1 MSGVIAPA
9 TLDAPGEAEPEDSS
23 SPDPELPAPAE
34 PEDSP
39 ETTLAPESPDAADG
53 ERVDGIEGERVDG
66 IGWEDL
72 EDLTLEIAG
81 EVVQLDGGSATI
93 SYGGASETVF
103 TLQNRVVQGDLD
115 GDGDEDFV
123 AHIVEHSPGS
133 GVFHLIVPV
142 IDDAGRPVVGQTVG
156 LGDRIVVDDITVKDG
171 SIEVVIFDR
180 APDEPFTVITRR
192 TTLDILLAPSAP
204 LVRVVGIEPVAGL
217 PLPGPEPADIEVRFD
232 IGAVSATESGTIGF
246 REGQAYTVQ
255 ASAAQEFMVVLEAP
269 IGVWLDVRFND
280 DQVLV
285 PGSERTQQA
294 HGVLPATGQLRV
306 TVVSSNA
313 GESSYELMIE
323 VLPAGG
329 SGAGEGGVGPGQ
341 GAGEGGGG
349 PGQGAGEGGGG
360 PGQGASDGGGGD
372 ETSTPT
378 SSLPAVRVP
387 RPVVPDRGRVMYLTF
402 DDGPHPVYTP
412 QVLDVLARHGAMATF
427 FVIGRQ
433 AEAYPRLVDRI
444 VAEGHTVAN
453 HTWNHESLAGLPK
466 EAFDS
471 TVGSTQS
478 FLGSRGTPCLRPP
491 FGTIDAFTQDWAAE
505 HGLRLTLWT
514 VDPGDWQRP
523 SAEAIADHIVER
535 ARAGAV
541 VLLHDGGGDRSQTVE
556 GLDMALERLADS
568 GLAYK
573 TLCR

>member
-1 MSGVIAPA
+1 MSGAIAPA
-9 TLDAPGEAEPEDSS
+9 TLDAPGEAELEDSS

-39 ETTLAPESPDAADG
+39 ETTLAPESPDAVDG
-53 ERVDGIEGERVDG
+53 ESVDG

-72 EDLTLEIAG
+72 EELTLEIAG

-142 IDDAGRPVVGQTVG
+142 MDDAGRPVVGQTVG

-192 TTLDILLAPSAP
+192 TTLDVLLTRSAP
-204 LVRVVGIEPVAGL
+204 LVRVVDIEPVAGL

-232 IGAVSATESGTIGF
+232 IGAASATESGTIGF
-246 REGQAYTVQ
+246 RERQAYTVQ

-285 PGSERTQQA
+285 PGSERSQQA
-294 HGVLPATGQLRV
+294 HGFLPATGQLRV

-323 VLPAGG
+323 VLPVG
-329 SGAGEGGVGPGQ
+329 SS
-341 GAGEGGGG
+341 
-349 PGQGAGEGGGG
+349 GAGEGGGG
-360 PGQGASDGGGGD
+360 PGQGASDGAGGD

-387 RPVVPDRGRVMYLTF
+387 RPVVPDRGQVMYLTF

-491 FGTIDAFTQDWAAE
+491 SGTIDAFTQDWAAE

-514 VDPGDWQRP
+514 VDPGDWRRP

-556 GLDMALERLADS
+556 GLDMALERLAGS

>member
-1 MSGVIAPA
+1 MSGAIAPA
-9 TLDAPGEAEPEDSS
+9 TLDAPREAEPEDSS

-53 ERVDGIEGERVDG
+53 ERVDGI
-66 IGWEDL
+66 GWEDL

-81 EVVQLDGGSATI
+81 EAVQLDGGSATI

-142 IDDAGRPVVGQTVG
+142 MDDAGRPVVGQTVG
-156 LGDRIVVDDITVKDG
+156 LGDRIVVDGITVKDG

-204 LVRVVGIEPVAGL
+204 VVRVVDIEPVAGL
-217 PLPGPEPADIEVRFD
+217 PLPGPELADIEVRFD

-246 REGQAYTVQ
+246 RERQAYTLQ
-255 ASAAQEFMVVLEAP
+255 ASDAQEFMVALEAP

-285 PGSERTQQA
+285 PGSERSQQA
-294 HGVLPATGQLRV
+294 HGFLPAAGQLRV

-329 SGAGEGGVGPGQ
+329 SGAGEGG
-341 GAGEGGGG
+341 AGGGG
-349 PGQGAGEGGGG
+349 NE
-360 PGQGASDGGGGD
+360 
-372 ETSTPT
+372 TPT
-378 SSLPAVRVP
+378 SSVPAVRVP
-387 RPVVPDRGRVMYLTF
+387 LPVVPDRGRVMYLTF
-402 DDGPHPVYTP
+402 DDGPHPIYTP

-491 FGTIDAFTQDWAAE
+491 SGTIDVFTQDWAAE

-514 VDPGDWQRP
+514 VDPGDWRRP

-556 GLDMALERLADS
+556 GLDMALERLAGS

>member
-1 MSGVIAPA
+1 MSGAIAPA
-9 TLDAPGEAEPEDSS
+9 TLDAPREAEPEDSS
-23 SPDPELPAPAE
+23 SPDPESPAPAE
-34 PEDSP
+34 PEESP
-39 ETTLAPESPDAADG
+39 ETTLAPESPDGADG
-53 ERVDGIEGERVDG
+53 ETVDG

-81 EVVQLDGGSATI
+81 EAVQLDGGSATI

-142 IDDAGRPVVGQTVG
+142 MDDAGRPVVGQTVG
-156 LGDRIVVDDITVKDG
+156 LGDRIVVDGITVKDG
-171 SIEVVIFDR
+171 S
-180 APDEPFTVITRR
+180 
-192 TTLDILLAPSAP
+192 
-204 LVRVVGIEPVAGL
+204 
-217 PLPGPEPADIEVRFD
+217 
-232 IGAVSATESGTIGF
+232 
-246 REGQAYTVQ
+246 
-255 ASAAQEFMVVLEAP
+255 
-269 IGVWLDVRFND
+269 
-280 DQVLV
+280 
-285 PGSERTQQA
+285 
-294 HGVLPATGQLRV
+294 ATGQLRV

-329 SGAGEGGVGPGQ
+329 SGAGEGG
-341 GAGEGGGG
+341 AGGGG
-349 PGQGAGEGGGG
+349 NE
-360 PGQGASDGGGGD
+360 
-372 ETSTPT
+372 TPT
-378 SSLPAVRVP
+378 SSVPAVRVP

-402 DDGPHPVYTP
+402 DDGPHPIYTP

-491 FGTIDAFTQDWAAE
+491 SGTIDAFTQDWAAE

-556 GLDMALERLADS
+556 GLDMALERLAGS